1 MGEQQR
7 SVESR
12 RGDTDRRVSMLS
24 YELLN
29 YANPDRRSGLD
40 RRSEEDRR
48 MGNWL
53 EFISYPTPNHISP
66 VISLCILMF
75 KFYWTSWYV
84 IGPFIMFKLWVGCI
98 DICRERGKAH
108 TPLGGSRRYYI
119 LMNACALFFTSPYE
133 TCLRQFIVSYTLN
146 TTLSIP

>member
-1 MGEQQR
+1 VGEQQR

-48 MGNWL
+48 MGN
-53 EFISYPTPNHISP
+53 
-66 VISLCILMF
+66 
-75 KFYWTSWYV
+75 
-84 IGPFIMFKLWVGCI
+84 
-98 DICRERGKAH
+98 
-108 TPLGGSRRYYI
+108 
-119 LMNACALFFTSPYE
+119 
-133 TCLRQFIVSYTLN
+133 
-146 TTLSIP
+146 